1 MEMMDGL
8 LVGAFCLM
16 AACKCCA
23 EGQGTP
29 DKACKP
35 AAPAPDAAAKPV
47 LVIETSK
54 GNMTVELWPD
64 AAPETVKN
72 FLQYADDKFYDGL
85 IFHRV
90 MGNFMIQG
98 GGFSPD
104 MRQKATRATIRNEA
118 KASVPNNRGTL
129 AMARTAVVDSAS
141 SQFFINLVDNGFLN
155 HRNESPDGFGYCVF
169 GKVTE
174 GLDVLDAIA
183 KVPTGNMGGHS
194 DVPQTPVVIKS
205 IRRK

>member
-1 MEMMDGL
+1 MNMMDGL
-8 LVGAFCLM
+8 MISALCLI
-16 AACKCCA
+16 ATCKCCTK
-23 EGQGTP
+23 GQGTP

-35 AAPAPDAAAKPV
+35 AAPAPDAAKPV

-104 MRQKATRATIRNEA
+104 MRQKATRAAIRNEA

-129 AMARTAVVDSAS
+129 AMARTGVIDSAT

-155 HRNESPDGFGYCVF
+155 HQNESPAGFGYCVF

-183 KVPTGNMGGHS
+183 KVPTGNMGGHA
-194 DVPQTPVVIKS
+194 DVPQTPVVIKT
-205 IRRK
+205 IHRK

>member
-1 MEMMDGL
+1 MDMMDGL
-8 LVGAFCLM
+8 MIGAFCLM

-29 DKACKP
+29 DKASKP
-35 AAPAPDAAAKPV
+35 ANPAPDAAKPV

-72 FLQYADDKFYDGL
+72 FLKYADDKFYDGL

-90 MGNFMIQG
+90 IDGFMIQG

-104 MRQKATRATIRNEA
+104 MRQKATRAAIRNEA
-118 KASVPNNRGTL
+118 KASVPNARGTL
-129 AMARTAVVDSAS
+129 AMARTAVVDSAT

-155 HRNESPDGFGYCVF
+155 HQNESPAGFGYCVF

-174 GLDVLDAIA
+174 GLDVLDAIG
-183 KVPTGNMGGHS
+183 KVPTGRAGGQT

-205 IRRK
+205 IHRK